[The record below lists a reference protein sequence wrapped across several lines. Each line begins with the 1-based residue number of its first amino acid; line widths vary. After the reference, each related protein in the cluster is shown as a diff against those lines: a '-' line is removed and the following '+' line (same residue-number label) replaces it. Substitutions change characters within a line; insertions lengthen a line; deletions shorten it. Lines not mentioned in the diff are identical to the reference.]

1 MLRLKGGKTMK
12 CLLCGNEI
20 PVMEDGFMMTF
31 RAYIPVDGQED
42 KEIIV
47 CGRCHLLSSI
57 NDNLKPNL
65 NLESEILNAA
75 GPPVGPVLN

>member
-20 PVMEDGFMMTF
+20 PAMDDGFMLTF
-31 RAYIPVDGQED
+31 KAYVPVPGQDDREL
-42 KEIIV
+42 IV

-65 NLESEILNAA
+65 IAENAMLDAA